1 MSTTLSRRSF
11 LKATEAIAAVA
22 AASRLEAERLQLP
35 IGLQLYSVRNLLP
48 KDFDGTLAQVRSAG
62 YTVVEA
68 AGYFDRS
75 AKDFRHA
82 MDTAGLRCVS
92 THHPLNVLET
102 QLDQWL
108 DYGHTIGLE
117 YMVCSWSGGVHR
129 DPAAKGPTTLDD
141 WRWIAGEFNRIGEK
155 TKSAGITLGVHN
167 HTPEFAVIDG
177 VLVYDELLR
186 LTDPK
191 LVAFEM
197 DCGWVYASGMAKDD
211 SAQYASAPDRA
222 GLRLVMMRHLFL
234 AFAVCICTACTAAA
248 QTPDAQPVNPDE
260 TPAARVLL
268 HDLDKITGH
277 ATISGEH
284 NYPNTVSRYSDRVY
298 DLTGEYPGIFGQDF
312 GFSGAGR

>member
-11 LKATEAIAAVA
+11 LKATGAIAAVA

-155 TKSAGITLGVHN
+155 TKSAGVTLGVHN

-191 LVAFEM
+191 PVAFEM
-197 DCGWVYASGMAKDD
+197 DCGWVYASGHNPVDYLKKTPQRFPLMHVKDMIPGANGQMHSTEMGRGQID
-211 SAQYASAPDRA
+211 YRPILRAATGLQQYFIEQEEFDVDPMQA
-222 GLRLVMMRHLFL
+222 LR
-234 AFAVCICTACTAAA
+234 I
-248 QTPDAQPVNPDE
+248 DADYLRNLQV
-260 TPAARVLL
+260 
-268 HDLDKITGH
+268 
-277 ATISGEH
+277 
-284 NYPNTVSRYSDRVY
+284 
-298 DLTGEYPGIFGQDF
+298 
-312 GFSGAGR
+312 

>member
-1 MSTTLSRRSF
+1 MHMSTTRRDF
-11 LKATEAIAAVA
+11 LKATGA
-22 AASRLEAERLQLP
+22 AAAMAATSRLEAKRLRLP

-75 AKDFRHA
+75 AADFRHA
-82 MDTAGLRCVS
+82 MDAAGLRCIS
-92 THHPLNVLET
+92 THHALNVLET

-117 YMVCSWSGGVHR
+117 YIVCSSSGGMHR

-141 WRWIAGEFNRIGEK
+141 WHWIAGEFNRIGEK
-155 TKSAGITLGVHN
+155 IKSAGITFGVHN

-191 LVAFEM
+191 FVVFEM
-197 DCGWVYASGMAKDD
+197 DCGWVYASGHNPVDYLSKTPERFPLMHVKDMTPGANGQMHSTEMGRGKID
-211 SAQYASAPDRA
+211 YAPILRAATGLKQYFVEQEEFDIDPMQA
-222 GLRLVMMRHLFL
+222 LR
-234 AFAVCICTACTAAA
+234 I
-248 QTPDAQPVNPDE
+248 DAEYLRNL
-260 TPAARVLL
+260 RV
-268 HDLDKITGH
+268 
-277 ATISGEH
+277 
-284 NYPNTVSRYSDRVY
+284 
-298 DLTGEYPGIFGQDF
+298 
-312 GFSGAGR
+312 